1 MFATLARR
9 LTVLPLMLLGM
20 TLITFVITHL
30 IPADPARVAAG
41 LNASSEQ
48 VERMREQM
56 GLNKPLLAQYVDYLT
71 DLLRGDWGASA
82 VSQRPVLPDIAV
94 ALPATLELL
103 VVVTLGFLVL
113 GLPVGILIGSS
124 RSKLVSALLSF
135 LSYLGMA
142 FPVFWLGLM
151 LQIVFYRDLQWLP
164 AVGRVGAQVQAPATV
179 TGFYILD
186 SLITGNWDALGS
198 SLRHIVMPAACLVLA
213 RFAVTARFV
222 AGGVQE
228 ALGSD
233 YVRTGKAKGL
243 SRFSILYKHAL
254 RNVLIPVNTMLGL
267 QFGWLLGGSILIEAV
282 FSWPGIGWYAWR
294 SIVSLDFLPIMGV
307 TLVFST
313 AFILIN
319 LVTDLLYQ
327 VLDPR
332 ISAGGSA

>member
-1 MFATLARR
+1 MLASLARR
-9 LTVLPLMLLGM
+9 FAVLPLMVLGM

-41 LNASSEQ
+41 LNASAEQ
-48 VERMREQM
+48 VARMREQM
-56 GLNKPLLAQYVDYLT
+56 GLNKPLMAQYMGYLG
-71 DLLRGDWGASA
+71 DLLRGDWGSSA
-82 VSQRPVLPDIAV
+82 VSQRPVLPDIAA

-103 VVVTLGFLVL
+103 LVATVGFLAL
-113 GLPVGILIGSS
+113 GIPIGIWIGSS
-124 RSKLVSALLSF
+124 RSRLVSALLSF
-135 LSYLGMA
+135 TSYLGMA

-151 LQIVFYRDLQWLP
+151 LQILFYQQLHWLP
-164 AVGRVGAQVQAPATV
+164 AVGRIGTQVQPPTTI
-179 TGFYILD
+179 TGSYILD
-186 SLITGNWDALGS
+186 SLITGNWQALGS
-198 SLRHIVMPAACLVLA
+198 SIQHIAMPAICLILA

-307 TLVFST
+307 TLVFSV

-332 ISAGGSA
+332 ISAGGNA